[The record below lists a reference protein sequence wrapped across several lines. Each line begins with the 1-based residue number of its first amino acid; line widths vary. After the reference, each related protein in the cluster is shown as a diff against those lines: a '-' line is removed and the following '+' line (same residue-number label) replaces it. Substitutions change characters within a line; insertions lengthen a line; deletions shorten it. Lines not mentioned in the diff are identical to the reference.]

1 MDIMNKLKCKYQR
14 DIMLDIVRVW
24 ERNMNNVLRIGIC
37 DDEKVIYS
45 EMNKYITFYSEQ
57 RKIAVKTKYYK
68 SGIELLENEKIIDL
82 DILFLD
88 IDMPELD
95 GIETAYQLNKFMKN
109 CKIVMLTSKTE
120 RFKEA
125 FKIGAFRFVTKPIEQ
140 QEVFDAIDDVRERM
154 IGNKELTLFRDGKNY
169 IIQQKDILYVMMDK
183 TSAYIFTEKHDF
195 RSGDP
200 LSWWE
205 QELDERIFVRCHKSY
220 IVNLSK
226 IVDIEKRMIRLVGG
240 EMIPVAKRRKEELEL
255 RFMKYDTKYR

>member
-1 MDIMNKLKCKYQR
+1 MK
-14 DIMLDIVRVW
+14 
-24 ERNMNNVLRIGIC
+24 NVLRVGVC

-45 EMNKYITFYSEQ
+45 EMNKHITFYSEQ
-57 RKIAVKTKYYK
+57 RDISVETKYYQ
-68 SGIELLENEKIIDL
+68 SGIELIENKDIADL

-95 GIETAYQLNKFMKN
+95 GIETAYKLNKFKN
-109 CKIVMLTSKTE
+109 SCKIVMLTSKTE

-140 QEVFDAIDDVRERM
+140 REVFDAIDDVRDRM

-240 EMIPVAKRRKEELEL
+240 EMIPVARRRKEELEL

>member
-1 MDIMNKLKCKYQR
+1 MK
-14 DIMLDIVRVW
+14 
-24 ERNMNNVLRIGIC
+24 NVLRVGVC
-37 DDEKVIYS
+37 DDEKVICS
-45 EMNKYITFYSEQ
+45 EMNKHITFYSEQ
-57 RKIAVKTKYYK
+57 RKISVETKYYQ
-68 SGIELLENEKIIDL
+68 SGIELIENKDIADL

-88 IDMPELD
+88 IDMPQLD
-95 GIETAYQLNKFMKN
+95 GIETAYRLNKFIKN

-140 QEVFDAIDDVRERM
+140 REVFDAIDDVRDRM
-154 IGNKELTLFRDGKNY
+154 IGNKELTLLRDGKNY

-226 IVDIEKRMIRLVGG
+226 IADIEKRMIRLVGG
-240 EMIPVAKRRKEELEL
+240 EKIPVARRRKEELEL

>member
-1 MDIMNKLKCKYQR
+1 
-14 DIMLDIVRVW
+14 MLDIVRVW
-24 ERNMNNVLRIGIC
+24 ETRMKNVLRVGVC

-57 RKIAVKTKYYK
+57 RRIAVKTKYYQ
-68 SGIELLENEKIIDL
+68 SGIELIENKDIADL

-140 QEVFDAIDDVRERM
+140 QEVFDAIDDVRDRM

-195 RSGDP
+195 RSNEP

-205 QELDERIFVRCHKSY
+205 QELDERLFVRCHKGY

-226 IVDIEKRMIRLVGG
+226 IEELEKNMIRLVGG
-240 EMIPVAKRRKEELEL
+240 EKIPVARRRKEELEL

>member
-1 MDIMNKLKCKYQR
+1 MK
-14 DIMLDIVRVW
+14 
-24 ERNMNNVLRIGIC
+24 NVLRVGIC

-45 EMNKYITFYSEQ
+45 EMRKHITFYSEQ
-57 RKIAVKTKYYK
+57 RKIAVESKYYK
-68 SGIELLENEKIIDL
+68 SGIELIENEDIANL

-95 GIETAYQLNKFMKN
+95 GIETAYKLNKFKKS

-140 QEVFDAIDDVRERM
+140 QEVFDAIDDVRARM

-169 IIQQKDILYVMMDK
+169 TIQQKDIMYVMIDK
-183 TSAYIFTEKHDF
+183 TSAYVFTEKQDF
-195 RSGDP
+195 RSNNP

-205 QELDERIFVRCHKSY
+205 QELDEKLFVRCHKSY

-226 IVDIEKRMIRLVGG
+226 VAEIEKKMIRLVGG
-240 EMIPVAKRRKEELEL
+240 ELIPIARRRKEELER

>member
-1 MDIMNKLKCKYQR
+1 MK
-14 DIMLDIVRVW
+14 
-24 ERNMNNVLRIGIC
+24 NVLRIGVC
-37 DDEKVIYS
+37 DDEEVIYK
-45 EMNKYITFYSEQ
+45 EMSKYITFYSE
-57 RKIAVKTKYYK
+57 KKNIAVESKYYN
-68 SGIELLENEKIIDL
+68 SGIGLIESEDATNL

-95 GIETAYQLNKFMKN
+95 GIETAYKLNMFKKS

-140 QEVFDAIDDVRERM
+140 QEVFDAIDDVRARM
-154 IGNKELTLFRDGKNY
+154 IGNKELIVFRDGKNY
-169 IIQQKDILYVMMDK
+169 TIPQKDIMYVMIDR
-183 TSAYIFTEKHDF
+183 TSAYVFTEKHDF
-195 RSGDP
+195 RSNNP

-205 QELDERIFVRCHKSY
+205 QELDERLFVRCHKSY

-226 IVDIEKRMIRLVGG
+226 IAEIEKKSIRLVSG
-240 EMIPVAKRRKEELEL
+240 ELIPIARRRKEELER